1 MSIFRGF
8 IAIEIQATPQIL
20 AFEKEIERTGADVK
34 LVEPENIHITVK
46 FLGDTDEHHIDEIER
61 IMKES
66 VQDMKPFS
74 LILKAT
80 GVFPN
85 QQYVKVVWVGL
96 IDNGTIGTIAQNID
110 EKLAPLGF
118 KREHRGFSPHLTIGR
133 VKTARNKDQL
143 LKAIGNHAS
152 EEFAIQ
158 EVHSITLKKSELTPK
173 GPIYT
178 TLREVIL

>member
-8 IAIEIQATPQIL
+8 IAIEIHATPQIL

-46 FLGDTDEHHIDEIER
+46 FLGDTDERHIDEIER
-61 IMKES
+61 TMKES

-74 LILKAT
+74 LSLKAT

-85 QQYVKVVWVGL
+85 QQYVKVVWIGI
-96 IDNGTIGTIAQNID
+96 IDNGTIGTIAQKID

-118 KREHRGFSPHLTIGR
+118 KREHRDFSPHLTIGR
-133 VKTARNKDQL
+133 VKTARNKEKL
-143 LKAIGNHAS
+143 LIAIGNHTS
-152 EEFAIQ
+152 DEFAIQ